1 MKKHLLLAFLA
12 SGFGMQLRAQI
23 PNNDLENWLVKSYDA
38 PGGAFTHAFG
48 KVTKTSD
55 KHNGSYAVKVQ
66 GNTNSGQPGGLG
78 IGEFDNGPTLS
89 HGYPFAAKPDSLI
102 FWAKTNLASND
113 TAYVYLSF
121 FKAGNRISNQWFK
134 LAGPYT
140 NYTRVAYKIDYTVS
154 GQTPDSITLLFG
166 STNLFGSPNAA
177 SYVIIDDVSFAG
189 TALNIPNAGFENWS
203 TTTHNVPKDW
213 WNPYE
218 ENDLFDKSPALFD
231 KTNDKATGEY
241 AIVVQNTF
249 NAKDSIWGQTQT
261 GSDNMWGW
269 PAFPVSGK
277 QDTLYGLFKW
287 FPDKKDSWS
296 VYIMMYKN
304 HKICG
309 GGNIVGKDSQ
319 ITYAIFKFPIN
330 YYNSDIP
337 DSAVIQLSSYG
348 PNGAKGNSKLY
359 IDNLN
364 FNHVYGVGTDPISKK
379 NTFIV
384 YPNPAQDMLTLVL
397 TNTAQKSV
405 FSIINTSGVK
415 VKEITCSD
423 EFTRISIQDLAAG
436 TYFVVQNE
444 GGAVTRFVKK

>member
-23 PNNDLENWLVKSYDA
+23 PNNDLENWLVKSYES
-38 PGGAFTHAFG
+38 PTGAFKNGYG
-48 KVTKTSD
+48 KISKTTD
-55 KHNGSYAVKVQ
+55 KHSGTYAIELKGNGSDDQ
-66 GNTNSGQPGGLG
+66 GAGMA
-78 IGEFDNGPTLS
+78 IGNFDNGPTLS
-89 HGYPFAAKPDSLI
+89 KGYPFAAKPDSLI
-102 FWAKTNLASND
+102 FWAKTNLAAKD
-113 TAYVYLSF
+113 TAAVYLSF
-121 FKAGNRISNQWFK
+121 FKAGTRISNQWFK
-134 LAGPYT
+134 LAGPFA
-140 NYTRVAYKIDYTVS
+140 NFTRVAYKIDYTVS
-154 GQTPDSITLLFG
+154 GQTPDSITLYFG
-166 STNLFGSPNAA
+166 STNPFGDQNGA
-177 SYVIIDDVSFAG
+177 SIIIIDDISFAG
-189 TALNIPNAGFENWS
+189 TAVNIPNAGFETWS
-203 TTTHNVPKDW
+203 TFNRNVPKDW
-213 WNPYE
+213 WNPYDE
-218 ENDLFDKSPALFD
+218 RGVFDKSPALFD

-249 NAKDSIWGQTQT
+249 NATDSIWGQTQT
-261 GSDNMWGW
+261 GSDNWWGW

-277 QDTLYGLFKW
+277 QDTLYGLYKW

-304 HKICG
+304 HKQCG
-309 GGNIVGKDSQ
+309 SGNIVAKDSQ
-319 ITYAIFKFPIN
+319 STYAIFKFPIN
-330 YYNSDIP
+330 YFNSDIP

-364 FNHVYGVGTDPISKK
+364 FNRVYGVGTDPISKK

-384 YPNPAQDMLTLVL
+384 YPNPAQDVLTLVL
-397 TNTAQKSV
+397 TSDTKKSV

-415 VKEITCSD
+415 VKEITCVD